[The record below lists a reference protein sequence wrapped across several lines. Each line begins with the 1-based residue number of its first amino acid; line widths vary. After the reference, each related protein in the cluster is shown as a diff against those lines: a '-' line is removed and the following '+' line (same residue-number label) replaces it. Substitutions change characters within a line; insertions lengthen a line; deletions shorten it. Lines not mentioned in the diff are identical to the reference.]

1 MQNIPNDIR
10 FALRA
15 LRRTPQF
22 TLVAILSLAL
32 GLAVTASTIA
42 VVNSYLI
49 RSLPYPA
56 ADRLHHVI
64 YAGPGQPEP
73 RGIAAIDWQGLRDVV
88 EVADNSAVTRFYLTD
103 GAYTQEA
110 MGLSVAPGAL
120 EALRVRVAMGRPFRD
135 EDFAAGSEPVA
146 LIGDSLWRDRFGSA
160 TDVIGKVF
168 RANLNDQVGET
179 QAFRI
184 IGVLPPDFRYV
195 RDLARNMDVLTP
207 LRVQRQAYMVRLRDG
222 VPLAFAERRITDAA
236 KNVAS
241 VIPPDWS
248 ARLESVHARYVA
260 GLRPLLVAITIA
272 AGLMLVIVCANLT
285 VLMLLRMAR
294 QNREVSVRLALG
306 AARADIF
313 KLLAAESVLI
323 CVAAL
328 ALGVALTG
336 IMLRLL
342 APLIEQHLGRP
353 APGGTG
359 AIGLD
364 PTVLIAIASIG
375 VVIALSLSFVPL
387 LTPWQRKLSEILRR
401 DLRTG
406 TDGLHMR
413 RIRSALIAFEIAG
426 SLALL
431 VGCGL
436 MIRSAI
442 NLLDTDLGFNIDHV
456 VRGRL
461 ALPMRDYPNAA
472 ALLGFYERFVDRL
485 ATRSTARVAL
495 TNWVPFYQAP
505 MQRLEIEGNTNSGL
519 EVAVTAVSPDYFSIL
534 DVAINRGRGFTRNDR
549 VGTEPVAMISETLAR
564 QLWPAGDAVGRQI
577 RTGEQPAARSRV
589 GAWRTVVGVVK
600 DVRQNHS
607 DVDLKDIYIPFFQAP
622 NQYAPLFIQSDR
634 PPLFWLE
641 TLRTTVGEVDS
652 SVLISGI
659 TSLADEG
666 DRLLAPTRF
675 LTSILTA
682 FAVFASLV
690 AVLGIYGVT
699 AYAVQQREREVAI
712 RIAVGA
718 TGSAVIRMFVKE
730 GGLLIAAGVVFGL
743 LGASAVT
750 GLLTNLLYNV
760 RPFDPATLVAAC
772 ALMASAAL
780 LAIWWPARSAATK
793 SPIQA
798 LKEN

>member
-1 MQNIPNDIR
+1 
-10 FALRA
+10 
-15 LRRTPQF
+15 
-22 TLVAILSLAL
+22 
-32 GLAVTASTIA
+32 
-42 VVNSYLI
+42 
-49 RSLPYPA
+49 
-56 ADRLHHVI
+56 
-64 YAGPGQPEP
+64 
-73 RGIAAIDWQGLRDVV
+73 
-88 EVADNSAVTRFYLTD
+88 
-103 GAYTQEA
+103 
-110 MGLSVAPGAL
+110 
-120 EALRVRVAMGRPFRD
+120 
-135 EDFAAGSEPVA
+135 
-146 LIGDSLWRDRFGSA
+146 
-160 TDVIGKVF
+160 
-168 RANLNDQVGET
+168 
-179 QAFRI
+179 
-184 IGVLPPDFRYV
+184 
-195 RDLARNMDVLTP
+195 
-207 LRVQRQAYMVRLRDG
+207 
-222 VPLAFAERRITDAA
+222 
-236 KNVAS
+236 
-241 VIPPDWS
+241 
-248 ARLESVHARYVA
+248 
-260 GLRPLLVAITIA
+260 
-272 AGLMLVIVCANLT
+272 
-285 VLMLLRMAR
+285 
-294 QNREVSVRLALG
+294 
-306 AARADIF
+306 
-313 KLLAAESVLI
+313 
-323 CVAAL
+323 
-328 ALGVALTG
+328 
-336 IMLRLL
+336 
-342 APLIEQHLGRP
+342 
-353 APGGTG
+353 
-359 AIGLD
+359 
-364 PTVLIAIASIG
+364 
-375 VVIALSLSFVPL
+375 
-387 LTPWQRKLSEILRR
+387 
-401 DLRTG
+401 
-406 TDGLHMR
+406 
-413 RIRSALIAFEIAG
+413 
-426 SLALL
+426 
-431 VGCGL
+431 
-436 MIRSAI
+436 
-442 NLLDTDLGFNIDHV
+442 
-456 VRGRL
+456 
-461 ALPMRDYPNAA
+461 MRDYPNAA